1 MQPRLRTS
9 WPAQCFARARSRSVP
24 SSHSLPRVRIVAG
37 EHRGARIYAPKGDAT
52 RPTSDRVREAAFNL
66 IGPVD
71 GASVLD
77 LFAGSGAMG
86 LEALSRGASTATF
99 VDSDRDAC
107 RTIDRNV
114 EKLRVTGATVLQ
126 RDAFQ
131 ALAADR
137 RSYDLVLCDP
147 PYGFDQ
153 DSRIAPYLARAL
165 APDGLVV
172 YETTSRREPA
182 LDGLRIRT
190 SRTYGSARLTLFE
203 H

>member
-1 MQPRLRTS
+1 M
-9 WPAQCFARARSRSVP
+9 
-24 SSHSLPRVRIVAG
+24 RIVAG
-37 EHRGARIYAPKGDAT
+37 EHRGARIFAPKGTDT

-71 GASVLD
+71 GATVLD

-86 LEALSRGASTATF
+86 LEALSRGAASAVF
-99 VDSDRDAC
+99 VENDREAM
-107 RTIDRNV
+107 RAIDRNL
-114 EKLRVTGATVLQ
+114 EKLRLTGVRTVQ
-126 RDAFQ
+126 RDVLQ
-131 ALAADR
+131 ALATDR
-137 RSYDLVLCDP
+137 NAYDLILCDP

-153 DSRIAPYLARAL
+153 DARMAPYLARAL

-182 LDGLRIRT
+182 LDGLRVRT

>member
-1 MQPRLRTS
+1 
-9 WPAQCFARARSRSVP
+9 
-24 SSHSLPRVRIVAG
+24 VRIIAG
-37 EHRGARIYAPKGDAT
+37 ANRGARIFAPRGEET

-66 IGPVD
+66 IGPVK
-71 GASVLD
+71 AATVLD

-86 LEALSRGASTATF
+86 LEALSRGAAAATF
-99 VDSDRDAC
+99 VENDRDAC
-107 RTIDRNV
+107 RTIDRNL
-114 EKLRVTGATVLQ
+114 EKLGLTGAAVLE
-126 RDAFQ
+126 RDVFQ

-137 RSYDLVLCDP
+137 RTYDLILCDP

-153 DSRIAPYLARAL
+153 DARMAPYLARAL

-182 LDGLRIRT
+182 LDGLRVRT

>member
-1 MQPRLRTS
+1 
-9 WPAQCFARARSRSVP
+9 
-24 SSHSLPRVRIVAG
+24 VRIIAG
-37 EHRGARIYAPKGDAT
+37 ANRGARIFAPKGEET

-66 IGPVD
+66 IGPVE
-71 GASVLD
+71 AATVLD

-86 LEALSRGASTATF
+86 LEALSRGAAAATF
-99 VDSDRDAC
+99 VESDRDAC
-107 RTIDRNV
+107 RTIDRNL
-114 EKLRVTGATVLQ
+114 EKLGLNGAAVLQ
-126 RDAFQ
+126 RDVFQ
-131 ALAADR
+131 ALAADHR
-137 RSYDLVLCDP
+137 TYDLILCDP

-153 DSRIAPYLARAL
+153 DARIAPYLARAL

-182 LDGLRIRT
+182 LDGLRVRT